1 MLTVLIGFGIL
12 ILLYA
17 LLILEYFHRT
27 VAAGFT
33 AAVTLMIL
41 IVIGFRNFEEIIM
54 GIDIDTIVLLMS
66 MMTMVTIMAHSNLF
80 AYLAV
85 KLIKKTHN
93 SPFGLMAILGLTTG
107 ILSGYIDNVTTVVL
121 ISPIILDIAKKTRI
135 DPRPLLLTIVF
146 ESNIGGTATL
156 IGDPPNILIGTAA
169 NLGFNDFLINLGPIA
184 AVDMIAALFLLKIM
198 YRKWRDEWR
207 KRVEHTRIVEE
218 ISIDYPLMMKSI
230 AAFIL
235 TIILF
240 LLEDVIGYPPAI
252 PAVIGTGILLAT
264 ASREVSIHM
273 ALEGV
278 EWTTLVFFVF
288 MFIVIRGIE
297 ILGVMDFIANSIA
310 TLHLPLELLI
320 IIIVWVSALLSALVD
335 NIPFVMS
342 MIPVIKQLN
351 TMMGISSPV
360 LFWALSLGGCLGGN
374 GTLVGASANIVVAS
388 IAEKHGYN
396 ISFKYFF
403 KQGLPVTI
411 LTVFLATIYLL
422 LFY

>member
-1 MLTVLIGFGIL
+1 
-12 ILLYA
+12 
-17 LLILEYFHRT
+17 
-27 VAAGFT
+27 
-33 AAVTLMIL
+33 
-41 IVIGFRNFEEIIM
+41 
-54 GIDIDTIVLLMS
+54 
-66 MMTMVTIMAHSNLF
+66 
-80 AYLAV
+80 
-85 KLIKKTHN
+85 
-93 SPFGLMAILGLTTG
+93 
-107 ILSGYIDNVTTVVL
+107 
-121 ISPIILDIAKKTRI
+121 
-135 DPRPLLLTIVF
+135 
-146 ESNIGGTATL
+146 
-156 IGDPPNILIGTAA
+156 
-169 NLGFNDFLINLGPIA
+169 
-184 AVDMIAALFLLKIM
+184 
-198 YRKWRDEWR
+198 
-207 KRVEHTRIVEE
+207 
-218 ISIDYPLMMKSI
+218 MKSI

-320 IIIVWVSALLSALVD
+320 IIIVWVPALLSALVD

-411 LTVFLATIYLL
+411 LTIFLATIYLL